1 MEKSTSKPQKS
12 TSEPKSRSKFA
23 VYLEKLIDE
32 NGGNKAAISRNSGV
46 DRTSIQKQLSGERKL
61 NYKSAQKLAT
71 YLNLT
76 VDQRKEYFLLYDYQ
90 AKGDDG
96 EAIYENR
103 QAVSE
108 LLNDLATVKFS
119 PLLPPECRKSLF
131 PQSFNLWRIRH

>member
-1 MEKSTSKPQKS
+1 MEKSTSK
-12 TSEPKSRSKFA
+12 PKSRSKFA

-32 NGGNKAAISRNSGV
+32 SGEKIKPISENSGV
-46 DRTSIQKQLSGERKL
+46 ERSSIHRQLSGERPL
-61 NYKSAQKLAT
+61 NYKSVQKLAT

-96 EAIYENR
+96 EGIYENR

-119 PLLPPECRKSLF
+119 PLPPRV
-131 PQSFNLWRIRH
+131 

>member
-1 MEKSTSKPQKS
+1 MEKS

-32 NGGNKAAISRNSGV
+32 NGGNKAEISRNSGV

-61 NYKSAQKLAT
+61 NYKSVHTLA
-71 YLNLT
+71 YYFNLT

-119 PLLPPECRKSLF
+119 PLYPPECRKSLF
-131 PQSFNLWRIRH
+131 PQSYNLWRIRH

>member
-1 MEKSTSKPQKS
+1 MEKS

-32 NGGNKAAISRNSGV
+32 NGGNKAEISRNSGV
-46 DRTSIQKQLSGERKL
+46 ERSSIHRQLNGERPL

-90 AKGDDG
+90 AKRDDG

-119 PLLPPECRKSLF
+119 PLYPPECRKSLF